1 MWILPNNYTLS
12 SAFAQDMVASKEDLT
27 LPGLNIESSLMWR
40 SKPSPLRT
48 WSQRWKPDSWFPH
61 LFTRILKPSL
71 RKSFEA
77 ALISSLAATR
87 ASRFQQQGKD
97 LAPKTQDTSGP
108 SSDSTFKQLDLFG
121 ACLKTSK
128 DTSALD
134 SEKSL
139 AILEGAGYRTT
150 WGIFSAAEV
159 GAPHQRKRVY
169 ILGSNTN
176 CLRRRHPTRT
186 QTRRGQKNLLDVAS
200 GDWQHLIPQTWLTP
214 TVQDSKHS
222 GVNLGPNGKRDLL
235 VNQVNWQ
242 TPVANDSVE
251 RAKGNYNSRGEAKL
265 SAQVKMWPTPRAS
278 EAEKSSRTV
287 AGAQREVARGK
298 GADLSTVVRAM
309 HVETFP
315 TPAARDYKDFGPN
328 VDYQKVAAKSKLAGV
343 VMINQQDYPA
353 QQSGSLNPDWVE
365 WLMGVPTGWT
375 GLDSWGTE

>member
-1 MWILPNNYTLS
+1 MWILPNNYQLS

-97 LAPKTQDTSGP
+97 LAQKTQDTSGP

-139 AILEGAGYRTT
+139 ATWKAQVIEQRGEYSRRLKSAHRTSESEST
-150 WGIFSAAEV
+150 YSV
-159 GAPHQRKRVY
+159 PTPTTAPEAPNKNA
-169 ILGSNTN
+169 NTK
-176 CLRRRHPTRT
+176 
-186 QTRRGQKNLLDVAS
+186 GQKNLLDVAS

-222 GVNLGPNGKRDLL
+222 GVNPGPNGKRDLL

>member
-1 MWILPNNYTLS
+1 
-12 SAFAQDMVASKEDLT
+12 
-27 LPGLNIESSLMWR
+27 
-40 SKPSPLRT
+40 
-48 WSQRWKPDSWFPH
+48 
-61 LFTRILKPSL
+61 
-71 RKSFEA
+71 
-77 ALISSLAATR
+77 
-87 ASRFQQQGKD
+87 
-97 LAPKTQDTSGP
+97 
-108 SSDSTFKQLDLFG
+108 
-121 ACLKTSK
+121 
-128 DTSALD
+128 
-134 SEKSL
+134 
-139 AILEGAGYRTT
+139 
-150 WGIFSAAEV
+150 
-159 GAPHQRKRVY
+159 
-169 ILGSNTN
+169 
-176 CLRRRHPTRT
+176 
-186 QTRRGQKNLLDVAS
+186 
-200 GDWQHLIPQTWLTP
+200 
-214 TVQDSKHS
+214 
-222 GVNLGPNGKRDLL
+222 VNPGPNGKRDLL